1 MRKLQDALLVA
12 AMIVVSWSKRGGEV
26 GNSIAGRKKK
36 GKDIIFAIV
45 LETSQSQRVLLLL
58 YVQPTDN
65 ILGSVTSI
73 PCQNKLMVDGAQ
85 GEIVELYEFVFAT
98 IFASSGGEVTCDAVG
113 SSSGMSPSPSV
124 LPAILVSSLLA
135 IGLVFYS

>member
-1 MRKLQDALLVA
+1 M
-12 AMIVVSWSKRGGEV
+12 
-26 GNSIAGRKKK
+26 
-36 GKDIIFAIV
+36 
-45 LETSQSQRVLLLL
+45 
-58 YVQPTDN
+58 
-65 ILGSVTSI
+65 TSI

>member
-45 LETSQSQRVLLLL
+45 LET
-58 YVQPTDN
+58 
-65 ILGSVTSI
+65 VTYLNGYYSY
-73 PCQNKLMVDGAQ
+73 CMYNLH
-85 GEIVELYEFVFAT
+85 T
-98 IFASSGGEVTCDAVG
+98 IF
-113 SSSGMSPSPSV
+113 
-124 LPAILVSSLLA
+124 
-135 IGLVFYS
+135 